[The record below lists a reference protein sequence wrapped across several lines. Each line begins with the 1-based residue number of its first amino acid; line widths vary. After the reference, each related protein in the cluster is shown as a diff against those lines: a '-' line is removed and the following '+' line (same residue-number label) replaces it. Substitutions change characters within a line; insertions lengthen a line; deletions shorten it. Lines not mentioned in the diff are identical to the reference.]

1 MNQETKSLVVVW
13 TGVVLS
19 LAVFFGTII
28 VTTTHTTNN
37 GNKEYSQCIEKN
49 MQWIN
54 GSCVK

>member
-19 LAVFFGTII
+19 LAVFLGTVIAI
-28 VTTTHTTNN
+28 TIHVTNN
-37 GNKEYSQCIEKN
+37 SSKEYSQCIEKN

>member
-1 MNQETKSLVVVW
+1 METKSLVVVW
-13 TGVVLS
+13 TGFVLS

-28 VTTTHTTNN
+28 VITTHTTNS

-49 MQWIN
+49 MQWID

>member
-1 MNQETKSLVVVW
+1 METKSLVVVW

>member
-19 LAVFFGTII
+19 LAAFFGTATAITI
-28 VTTTHTTNN
+28 HVTNN
-37 GNKEYSQCIEKN
+37 GNKEYSQCIENN

>member
-1 MNQETKSLVVVW
+1 MKTKSLVVVW

-19 LAVFFGTII
+19 LAVFLGTVIAI
-28 VTTTHTTNN
+28 TMHVTNN